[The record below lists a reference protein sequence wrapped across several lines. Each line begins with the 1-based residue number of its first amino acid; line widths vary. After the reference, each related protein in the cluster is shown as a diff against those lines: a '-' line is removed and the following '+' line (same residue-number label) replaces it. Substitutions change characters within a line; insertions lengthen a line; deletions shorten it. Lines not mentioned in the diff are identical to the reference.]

1 MSSRQGNYDASS
13 NVPLWSAASV
23 NLAPTSTNAGNL
35 YENVTAN
42 DFITG
47 ATVGVFGVDS
57 NESIVN
63 NNHPGTGW
71 VLRTVGSGG
80 RTGRVTEEVLSWV
93 SKFRTDNNADDTV
106 YPDASITFT
115 ANTPGQKSF
124 TAGSGNSNTFTITAT
139 AKPTGATLSYL
150 WQVNTGSAWATAAN
164 GQTALTTY
172 VGNTTNSLT
181 VYATGTA
188 ANTYKY
194 RCVVTATPPAGITN
208 ATAVTVASA
217 NGNIVI
223 Y

>member
-23 NLAPTSTNAGNL
+23 QLAPTSTNAGNL
-35 YENVTAN
+35 YENTTAN
-42 DFITG
+42 DFIIG

-57 NESIVN
+57 NEALVDGN
-63 NNHPGTGW
+63 TGTGW
-71 VLRTVGSGG
+71 VLRTTGSGG
-80 RTGRVTEEVLSWV
+80 REGRVTEEVLTWI
-93 SKFRTDNNADDTV
+93 SKFRTDNNSDDTV
-106 YPDASITFT
+106 YPDASITLT

-150 WQVNTGSAWATAAN
+150 WQYNSGSSWATVAN
-164 GQTALTTY
+164 GVTALTTY

-181 VYATGTA
+181 VYATGKA

-208 ATAVTVASA
+208 ATAVSVASA

>member
-23 NLAPTSTNAGNL
+23 QLAPTSTNAGNL
-35 YENVTAN
+35 YENTTAN

-57 NESIVN
+57 NEALVDGN
-63 NNHPGTGW
+63 TGTGW
-71 VLRTVGSGG
+71 VLRTTGSGG
-80 RTGRVTEEVLSWV
+80 REGRVTEEVLTWI
-93 SKFRTDNNADDTV
+93 SKFRTDNNSDDTV
-106 YPDASITFT
+106 YPDASITLT

-150 WQVNTGSAWATAAN
+150 WQYNSGSSWATVAN
-164 GQTALTTY
+164 GVTALTTY

-181 VYATGTA
+181 VYATGKA

-208 ATAVTVASA
+208 ATAVSVASA